1 MFRPSALSNPM
12 LQPVGTRQIPSGG
25 LQLPS
30 REEIQRKKK
39 ETAKKAGLPLWVWGL
54 AGAAVLGVALT
65 VRRRMK
71 KTQ

>member
-1 MFRPSALSNPM
+1 M

-25 LQLPS
+25 LKLPS

-39 ETAKKAGLPLWVWGL
+39 ETAKKGTSVWVF
-54 AGAAVLGVALT
+54 AAVAAVAVLGVTLT

-71 KTQ
+71 QTR